1 MFDISRQSAG
11 LGLLV
16 ILAFCAGPS
25 RARAWEFKLEQEFR
39 WHIRMINQLGSRGFF
54 GEYDIDRSSTAPPG
68 TTGGDYASFNGWTG
82 QVISDLVSGSGGSQ
96 QPMWMNFTP
105 KFEWTKGLTAQ
116 GLFRIAN
123 YQVPW
128 SGTYSNSK
136 LQGTE
141 VAISEGQW
149 TMWWL
154 TAHLPVG
161 TLSYGKRPFTFGLG
175 LQYNGEEDLTE
186 ESLLLSASYGPFKIG
201 LGFYPFRRQP
211 SYPYRQDFPNNG
223 FGPPLNSTYGVL
235 DDPYY
240 NPYDQN
246 GVLRTSP
253 KGFVTYDAGLW
264 SAGVLAEYFSFHSG
278 PESQVNQNGV
288 LPYGPPYP
296 QQTVNPLYPTGVG
309 QIGRLNYPTTDTV
322 MFDGGLY
329 LKYNDGRFF
338 FNTEFDWVYKTTK
351 YQRSANGTFFGQP
364 DRTDGRGSLF
374 APRYIESWRWM
385 VETGIMTGPT
395 KVSFLYA
402 WLPGPDRRNGV
413 CIDRQPY
420 YYGFGNYGVFSPYCV
435 ALSYCYGAGLDC
447 ANLNGDGYVND
458 ALVLAT
464 RVDYALAAN
473 LNLFGSFVWMDRA
486 GRNGYGWGLMRPF
499 NPNNPP
505 IYPSNY
511 SPPLPYTIQFPQT
524 SSVQYQNL
532 STINAYDPT
541 APSIPD
547 SNVGWEVDTG
557 FDWELLRNWKLR
569 VIAGYWCPGKWFN
582 YACIDRGVPNWDK
595 PASSTQW
602 GVNPNRDIDPV
613 FVLRTIFNIAL

>member
-1 MFDISRQSAG
+1 MFNISRQSAG

-25 RARAWEFKLEQEFR
+25 RARAWEFKLEQEYR
-39 WHIRMINQLGSRGFF
+39 WHLRLINQLGSRGFF
-54 GEYDIDRSSTAPPG
+54 GEYDIDRSSSANG

-82 QVISDLVSGSGGSQ
+82 QVLNDLVSGSGGVQ

-136 LQGTE
+136 MPGTE

-186 ESLLLSASYGPFKIG
+186 ESFLLSAPYGPFKIG

-211 SYPYRQDFPNNG
+211 SYPFRQDFPNNG
-223 FGPPLNSTYGVL
+223 FGVPLNSTYGVL

-240 NPYDQN
+240 NSYDQN

-264 SAGVLAEYFSFHSG
+264 SAGVLAEYFSYHSG
-278 PESQVNQNGV
+278 PESQVTIEAPPASPFPTNQ
-288 LPYGPPYP
+288 
-296 QQTVNPLYPTGVG
+296 QVG
-309 QIGRLNYPTTDTV
+309 RRNYPTTDTV

-351 YQRSANGTFFGQP
+351 LQPSASGAYYFPGNPVQP
-364 DRTDGRGSLF
+364 GGPGSGSLF

-385 VETGIMTGPT
+385 VETGMMTGPM
-395 KVSFLYA
+395 KVSFLYT

-435 ALSYCYGAGLDC
+435 ALSYCFGAGLDF

-458 ALVLAT
+458 AMVLAT
-464 RVDYALAAN
+464 RLDYAIAAN
-473 LNLFGSFVWMDRA
+473 LNLFGSFIWMDRA

-499 NPNNPP
+499 NQNNPP
-505 IYPSNY
+505 TYPSNY
-511 SPPLPYTIQFPQT
+511 SPPIPYPFQFPQT
-524 SSVQYQNL
+524 SEVQYQNL

-569 VIAGYWCPGKWFN
+569 IIAGYWRPGKWFN
-582 YACIDRGVPNWDK
+582 YACIDRGVSNWDI
-595 PASSTQW
+595 PSSSNNW
-602 GVNPNRDIDPV
+602 GVNPNRGIDPV

>member
-1 MFDISRQSAG
+1 M
-11 LGLLV
+11 
-16 ILAFCAGPS
+16 
-25 RARAWEFKLEQEFR
+25 EQEYR
-39 WHIRMINQLGSRGFF
+39 WHFRMINQLGSRGFF
-54 GEYDIDRSSTAPPG
+54 GEYDIDRSSSANG
-68 TTGGDYASFNGWTG
+68 TTGGNYASFNGWTG
-82 QVISDLVSGSGGSQ
+82 QVISDLVSGSGGA
-96 QPMWMNFTP
+96 QPTMWMNFTP
-105 KFEWTKGLTAQ
+105 KFIWNKALTAQ

-136 LQGTE
+136 MPGSE

-149 TMWWL
+149 TMWWV
-154 TAHLPVG
+154 TANLPWG
-161 TLSYGKRPFTFGLG
+161 FLSWGKRPFTFGLG

-186 ESLLLSASYGPFKIG
+186 ESLLLSVPYGPFKIG

-211 SYPYRQDFPNNG
+211 AYPFRQVLPNNG
-223 FGPPLNSTYGVL
+223 FGVPLNSTYGVL

-240 NPYDQN
+240 NSYDIN
-246 GVLRTSP
+246 GALSSSP
-253 KGFVTYDAGLW
+253 RGFVTYDAGLW
-264 SAGVLAEYFSFHSG
+264 SAGVLAEYFSYHSG
-278 PESQVNQNGV
+278 PESQVTLNA
-288 LPYGPPYP
+288 PPYSP
-296 QQTVNPLYPTGVG
+296 FPTNAQVG
-309 QIGRLNYPTTDTV
+309 RVNYPTTDTV

-351 YQRSANGTFFGQP
+351 YHRSASGYFFKVSDKP
-364 DRTDGRGSLF
+364 DLDSGGGRGPGSGSLF

-385 VETGIMTGPT
+385 VETGIMAGPT
-395 KVSFLYA
+395 KVSFLYT
-402 WLPGPDRRNGV
+402 WLPGPDRRNGI

-435 ALSYCYGAGLDC
+435 ALSYCFGAGLNF

-464 RVDYALAAN
+464 RLDYALAAN

-486 GRNGYGWGLMRPF
+486 GRHGYGWGLMRPF
-499 NPNNPP
+499 SQENPP
-505 IYPSNY
+505 TFPTIYGYPI
-511 SPPLPYTIQFPQT
+511 PYPFQFPQA

-532 STINAYDPT
+532 SVINALNTT

-557 FDWELLRNWKLR
+557 FDWELLTNWKVR
-569 VIAGYWCPGKWFN
+569 VIAGYWRPGKWFN
-582 YACIDRGVPNWDK
+582 YACVDRGVLNWNIEQDSK
-595 PASSTQW
+595 NNW

-613 FVLRTIFNIAL
+613 FVLRT